1 MESSRSFLDRFY
13 VCCNKMDGLYY
24 LAARRLGLT
33 ENALSLLYTL
43 NDGQA
48 RSQKQLSQEL
58 LIPKTTINTVVKEY
72 MDLGYVTLVPSGHP
86 REKYVALTQE
96 GQAYAQ
102 TVLQSV
108 YQAEEAAMERTLRE
122 YSSEFM
128 TAIEALTQ
136 NMTLEFQRFIF
147 DGKESD

>member
-1 MESSRSFLDRFY
+1 MEHYREYLDRFY
-13 VCCNKMDGLYY
+13 VCSNRMDGLYY
-24 LAARRLGLT
+24 LAARHLGVN
-33 ENALSLLYTL
+33 ENTFSLLYSL
-43 NDGQA
+43 ADGRP
-48 RSQKQLSQEL
+48 RSQKQLSEEL

-96 GQAYAQ
+96 GRAYAQ

-136 NMTLEFQRFIF
+136 NMTQEFQRFIF